1 MEYLLAVALM
11 GTGYY
16 LSNNQDD
23 LVKDAKITNNK
34 NIEPNSQDIYSS
46 NQYNKVQNIERNL
59 VKKNV
64 KTSMDFP
71 FNDKN
76 IVPDPR
82 TIDWKA
88 KQNKLKKIDY
98 KNMYLDN
105 NNNSDV
111 IVSSL
116 TGQPMKKEEF
126 KVEGM
131 VPFFGSQSKQNT
143 YEYAN
148 QSLLSNHTGVDEYFK
163 NKSENA
169 PLFNPQENMTFPH
182 GTPINN
188 DNIKERFVPAQ
199 TRQNEAPIQ
208 PIHVGPGLNQG
219 YTWKPSGGFQ
229 QPDTREYTMP
239 KNTDELRTLNNPK
252 QSYYGRVISG
262 KKIAKPGMMGTMK
275 KNLPDTFYVNSPD
288 RYFTS
293 VGAVTGRKQDP
304 EIVLKY
310 QNRPA
315 TEKPYTGSAAPAVYR
330 DATKRPNVKLSTNKV
345 YKTSGPRNLFN
356 KENSW
361 SVDNDWN
368 DYGKVG
374 ISNKPNERDTTQ
386 DYNPLVNL
394 VSWVKA
400 VTMPLQDVIKTT
412 RKENFIGNMRQTG
425 NMQYPGPKKITVY
438 DPNDIARTTIK
449 ETNIHNTH
457 KGSLSGP
464 IKLTTYDPNDIT
476 RTTIKET
483 NIHNSHTGNMGSNRP
498 SQLPAYD
505 PNDVTRTTIKETN
518 IHNNHSGNMG
528 SNRPSQLPA
537 YDPNDVTRTTIKETN
552 IHDTRTGYMGSN
564 RPSQLPAYDPND
576 VTRTTIKETN
586 IHDTRTGYMGGN
598 QPSQLPAYD
607 PNDVTRTTIKETNIH
622 DTRTGYMGGNQP
634 SQLPAYDPNDV
645 TRTTIK
651 ETNIHDTRTGYMG
664 GNQPSQLPAYD
675 PNDVTRTTIK
685 ETNIHDTRTGY
696 MGGNQPS
703 QLQAYDPNDVTRTT
717 IKETNIHDTRTGYMG
732 SNQPSQLPAYDP
744 NDVTRTTI
752 KQTNIH
758 DTRTGYMGGNQPSQ
772 LPAYDP
778 NDVTRTTIKETN
790 IHDNRTG
797 NMGSNHPS
805 QLPAYDPNDVT
816 RTTIKETN
824 IHDNRTGNMGS
835 NRPSQ
840 LPAYDPNDVTRTTI
854 KETNIHDTRTGY
866 MGGNQP
872 SQLPAYDPNDVT
884 RTTIKETNI
893 HDNRTGNMQS
903 MDSRPTARDPDDI
916 ARTTLKET
924 IENYDTDLNVKTR
937 IPKPTVYDP
946 TDIAKTTIKE
956 TNINNE
962 REGNVGMTDYQYGL
976 GYLTNPIEVPNT
988 NKQFTSDIEYT
999 GQANS
1004 EANDMGGYLVTEVEA
1019 PNTNKQFTSDIDYTG
1034 IAGATDSEKPMSYS
1048 NIYNAHL
1055 NETKELTS
1063 IGRTPTQSNV
1073 TLSVGE
1079 NQINMEVKKITGD
1092 QINSREL
1099 LTTKTYN
1106 SIPQP
1111 NICGVTTSKSNVN
1124 NQELADRLNPEIL
1137 EPFKNNPYT
1146 QPLDSY
1152 AFP

>member
-622 DTRTGYMGGNQP
+622 D
-634 SQLPAYDPNDV
+634 
-645 TRTTIK
+645 
-651 ETNIHDTRTGYMG
+651 
-664 GNQPSQLPAYD
+664 
-675 PNDVTRTTIK
+675 
-685 ETNIHDTRTGY
+685 
-696 MGGNQPS
+696 
-703 QLQAYDPNDVTRTT
+703 
-717 IKETNIHDTRTGYMG
+717 
-732 SNQPSQLPAYDP
+732 
-744 NDVTRTTI
+744 
-752 KQTNIH
+752 
-758 DTRTGYMGGNQPSQ
+758 
-772 LPAYDP
+772 
-778 NDVTRTTIKETN
+778 
-790 IHDNRTG
+790 
-797 NMGSNHPS
+797 
-805 QLPAYDPNDVT
+805 
-816 RTTIKETN
+816 
-824 IHDNRTGNMGS
+824 
-835 NRPSQ
+835 
-840 LPAYDPNDVTRTTI
+840 
-854 KETNIHDTRTGY
+854 
-866 MGGNQP
+866 
-872 SQLPAYDPNDVT
+872 
-884 RTTIKETNI
+884 
-893 HDNRTGNMQS
+893 NRTGNMQS

>member
-685 ETNIHDTRTGY
+685 ETNIHD
-696 MGGNQPS
+696 
-703 QLQAYDPNDVTRTT
+703 
-717 IKETNIHDTRTGYMG
+717 
-732 SNQPSQLPAYDP
+732 
-744 NDVTRTTI
+744 
-752 KQTNIH
+752 
-758 DTRTGYMGGNQPSQ
+758 
-772 LPAYDP
+772 
-778 NDVTRTTIKETN
+778 
-790 IHDNRTG
+790 
-797 NMGSNHPS
+797 
-805 QLPAYDPNDVT
+805 
-816 RTTIKETN
+816 
-824 IHDNRTGNMGS
+824 
-835 NRPSQ
+835 
-840 LPAYDPNDVTRTTI
+840 
-854 KETNIHDTRTGY
+854 
-866 MGGNQP
+866 
-872 SQLPAYDPNDVT
+872 
-884 RTTIKETNI
+884 
-893 HDNRTGNMQS
+893 NRTGNMQS

>member
-586 IHDTRTGYMGGN
+586 IHD
-598 QPSQLPAYD
+598 
-607 PNDVTRTTIKETNIH
+607 
-622 DTRTGYMGGNQP
+622 
-634 SQLPAYDPNDV
+634 
-645 TRTTIK
+645 
-651 ETNIHDTRTGYMG
+651 
-664 GNQPSQLPAYD
+664 
-675 PNDVTRTTIK
+675 
-685 ETNIHDTRTGY
+685 
-696 MGGNQPS
+696 
-703 QLQAYDPNDVTRTT
+703 
-717 IKETNIHDTRTGYMG
+717 
-732 SNQPSQLPAYDP
+732 
-744 NDVTRTTI
+744 
-752 KQTNIH
+752 
-758 DTRTGYMGGNQPSQ
+758 
-772 LPAYDP
+772 
-778 NDVTRTTIKETN
+778 
-790 IHDNRTG
+790 
-797 NMGSNHPS
+797 
-805 QLPAYDPNDVT
+805 
-816 RTTIKETN
+816 
-824 IHDNRTGNMGS
+824 NRTGNMGS